1 MAKVMKHEHANARVG
16 ANGGSG
22 SEKPIDFKKIQ
33 AIVWK
38 NWLVIK
44 GDRIRIIPMLIFPIV
59 MIAIF
64 GFATTG
70 TIQGLPAALVD
81 NDHSPASAALSQA
94 LHGVNTISIRYE
106 VGTESEAKRLMDEGY
121 VKALIVIPN
130 GFGEALETGASQAR
144 VVVKVDESDST
155 VAQMI
160 KGVLQQSVAA
170 YSRKQ
175 AFAKLA
181 AIQAKQNAAA
191 QAISAG
197 AQTLESIA
205 KSAGDASATQ
215 SEAKTLGYIAAILQN
230 DVKQTDAQILALKN
244 KIGYEETI
252 DTSSKGGG
260 APAVSYDAYSLQ
272 IKALQATE
280 ASDKAAL
287 ASIARLLA
295 ANSNRAAGDTATA
308 AAASA
313 SGEALEGAAAALA
326 NSVGNGGVGQIEV
339 VLSPVVYDDEPA
351 YGEGRKPIDF
361 LLPAI
366 IAMTI
371 FQGAAM
377 GMGRA
382 LAGEKKDGSL
392 TRVFLTPTSNA
403 TILVG
408 TTLFYMIFESFR
420 SSFMVFTAM
429 ILFGVTL
436 QGSILITL
444 FIIMV
449 YAAGCTT
456 IGLLISAVTNSQE
469 QYMAVAMLVSLPTMF
484 LSGVFFPVQT
494 MPAALQGIANVL
506 PVSYAATALRGVMIK
521 GFDLATVMPQVA
533 ILVGFMVAFMALALI
548 VFKREIA

>member
-1 MAKVMKHEHANARVG
+1 MAKIMNPVQANW
-16 ANGGSG
+16 NHGGNDG
-22 SEKPIDFKKIQ
+22 EKLLDWKKIRS
-33 AIVWK
+33 IVWK

-44 GDRIRIIPMLIFPIV
+44 GDRIRIIPMLIFPII
-59 MIAIF
+59 MITIF

-70 TIQGLPAALVD
+70 TIHDLPAAFVD
-81 NDHSPASAALSQA
+81 NDHSQASAALSQA

-121 VKALIVIPN
+121 VKVLIVIPS
-130 GFGEALETGASQAR
+130 GFGEALDSGSAPAN
-144 VVVKVDESDST
+144 VIVKVDESDSS

-160 KGVLQQSVAA
+160 KGVLQQAVMA
-170 YSRKQ
+170 YSRQQ
-175 AFAKLA
+175 ALAKLA
-181 AIQAKQNAAA
+181 AIQARQNAAA
-191 QAISAG
+191 QAAG
-197 AQTLESIA
+197 AGADALNSIA
-205 KSAGDASATQ
+205 ENAGDSSAVQ
-215 SEAKTLGYIAAILQN
+215 SEAKTLGYVAAVLKN

-244 KIGYEETI
+244 AISGYEETV
-252 DTSSKGGG
+252 DTSAKGGG
-260 APAVSYDAYSLQ
+260 AAAASYDAYVAQ
-272 IKALQATE
+272 IKALQAKQ

-287 ASIARLLA
+287 ARVVQLLA
-295 ANSNRAAGDTATA
+295 ANANRAAGDAATA
-308 AAASA
+308 AAAGA
-313 SGEALEGAAAALA
+313 AAQAVEGAADALSDGA
-326 NSVGNGGVGQIEV
+326 GIGQVDVI
-339 VLSPVVYDDEPA
+339 LSPVVYDDEPA
-351 YGEGRKPIDF
+351 YAQGRKPIDF

-408 TTLFYMIFESFR
+408 TTLFYMIFESVR

-429 ILFGVTL
+429 VLFGVTL
-436 QGSILITL
+436 KGSIILTL
-444 FIIMV
+444 FIIMI
-449 YAAGCTT
+449 YAAGCVT

-494 MPAALQGIANVL
+494 MPPVLQGVANIL

-521 GFDLATVMPQVA
+521 GFDLATVMPQVF
-533 ILVGFMVAFMALALI
+533 ILAGFMVVFMAIALV
-548 VFKREIA
+548 VFKREIV

>member
-1 MAKVMKHEHANARVG
+1 MAKTVKHEQANHADG
-16 ANGGSG
+16 G
-22 SEKPIDFKKIQ
+22 SEKPIDFKKIR

-81 NDHSPASAALSQA
+81 NDHSAASAALSQA

-106 VGTESEAKRLMDEGY
+106 VGTESEAKKLMDEGY

-130 GFGEALETGASQAR
+130 GFGKALETGASQAR
-144 VVVKVDESDST
+144 VIVKVDESDST

-160 KGVLQQSVAA
+160 KGVLQQSVAV
-170 YSRKQ
+170 YSRQQ

-191 QAISAG
+191 QAIGAG
-197 AQTLESIA
+197 AQTLGSIA
-205 KSAGDASATQ
+205 KNAGDSSAAQ

-295 ANSNRAAGDTATA
+295 ANSNRATGDAATA
-308 AAASA
+308 AAASS

-326 NSVGNGGVGQIEV
+326 NGVGNGAGQIEV
-339 VLSPVVYDDEPA
+339 ELSPVVYDAEPA

-436 QGSILITL
+436 QGSIFVTL

-456 IGLLISAVTNSQE
+456 IGLVISAITNSQE
-469 QYMAVAMLVSLPTMF
+469 QYMAVAMLVSLPTRF